1 MCIMEIHEHASA
13 ATMTQACAHNL
24 STVDRDIDMVKKV
37 LTARGQHEAV
47 RTFEHAQQYA
57 HHAYADLLELFGEE
71 AATIVP
77 AEIHSHDHAGNE
89 RSLVEVI
96 DSATRQARKDET
108 R

>member
-1 MCIMEIHEHASA
+1 MCIMEVHEHASS

-24 STVDRDIDMVKKV
+24 STVDRDIDMIKKV

-57 HHAYADLLELFGEE
+57 HHAYADLLELFGEQ
-71 AATIVP
+71 AATVVP
-77 AEIHSHDHAGNE
+77 AEIHSHHRDCSE
-89 RSLVEVI
+89 RTLEEVI
-96 DSATRQARKDET
+96 EAATKQARKDET